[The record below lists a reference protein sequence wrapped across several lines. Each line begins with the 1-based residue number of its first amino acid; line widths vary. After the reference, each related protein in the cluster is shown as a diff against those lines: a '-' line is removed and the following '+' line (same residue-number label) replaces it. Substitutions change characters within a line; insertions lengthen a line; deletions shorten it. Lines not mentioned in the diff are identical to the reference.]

1 MPILEPLSFEVVS
14 HSDEQ
19 TQRIGARLG
28 TLLPTPCVVALMG
41 PMGAGKTHFAKGVG
55 IGWGAEQAL
64 RSPTFT
70 LVQAHHQTKAAS
82 ESEGASRR
90 SGRAY
95 GSKGPASNTLYHIDL
110 YRAETDADLQSIGL
124 DDILEEPDAVCL
136 IEWPDRI
143 LDRLP
148 PETIRVRIEV
158 SAETKRMLTFSTQAT
173 STWQIL
179 LAFRK
184 SVYGV

>member
-1 MPILEPLSFEVVS
+1 MPVLEPLSFEVVS

-28 TLLPTPCVVALMG
+28 ALLATVPTPCVVALQG
-41 PMGAGKTHFAKGVG
+41 DMGAGKTNFAKGLG
-55 IGWGAEQAL
+55 QGWGAEQAL

-70 LVQAHHQTKAAS
+70 WMQEHH
-82 ESEGASRR
+82 
-90 SGRAY
+90 RA
-95 GSKGPASNTLYHIDL
+95 KDKITLYHIDL
-110 YRAETDADLQSIGL
+110 YRAESEGDVQSIGL
-124 DDILEEPDAVCL
+124 DEILEADDAISL

-143 LDRLP
+143 LHKLP
-148 PETIRVRIEV
+148 AEAIRVKLDIA
-158 SAETKRMLTFSTQAT
+158 SETKRQLTFSTQAT
-173 STWQIL
+173 TTWQVL

>member
-1 MPILEPLSFEVVS
+1 MPVLEPLSFEVVS

-28 TLLPTPCVVALMG
+28 VLLPNPCIVALQG
-41 PMGAGKTHFAKGVG
+41 EMGAGKTHFAKGVG
-55 IGWGAEQAL
+55 QGWGAEQAL

-70 LVQAHHQTKAAS
+70 LIQEHH
-82 ESEGASRR
+82 
-90 SGRAY
+90 RA
-95 GSKGPASNTLYHIDL
+95 KDHATLYHIDL
-110 YRAETDADLQSIGL
+110 YRAESEGDVQSIGL
-124 DDILEEPDAVCL
+124 DEILEADDAISL

-143 LDRLP
+143 MNKLP
-148 PETIRVRIEV
+148 LETIKVKLEIA
-158 SAETKRMLTFSTQAT
+158 SETKRQMTFSTQAT
-173 STWQIL
+173 TTWQVL

>member
-14 HSDEQ
+14 HGDEQ

-28 TLLPTPCVVALMG
+28 VLLPTPCIVALIG
-41 PMGAGKTHFAKGVG
+41 PMGAGKTHFARGVG

-70 LVQAHHQTKAAS
+70 LVQTHHQSKPAGETTTALS
-82 ESEGASRR
+82 DRR
-90 SGRAY
+90 
-95 GSKGPASNTLYHIDL
+95 NTLYHIDL
-110 YRAETDADLQSIGL
+110 YRAETDADLDSIGL
-124 DDILEEPDAVCL
+124 DEILEEPDAVCL
-136 IEWPDRI
+136 IEWPDHI
-143 LDRLP
+143 LNRLP
-148 PETIRVRIEV
+148 PETIRVKLDV

-173 STWQIL
+173 STWQVL

>member
-1 MPILEPLSFEVVS
+1 MPILEPLSFEVIS

-28 TLLPTPCVVALMG
+28 VLLPTPSLVALIG
-41 PMGAGKTHFAKGVG
+41 PMGAGKTHFARGVG
-55 IGWGAEQAL
+55 AGWGAEQAL

-70 LVQAHHQTKAAS
+70 LIQTHHQARPAGVADTAIS
-82 ESEGASRR
+82 EPRG
-90 SGRAY
+90 
-95 GSKGPASNTLYHIDL
+95 TLYHIDL
-110 YRAETDADLQSIGL
+110 YRAETDADLNSIGL

-148 PETIRVRIEV
+148 PETIRVKLEV

-173 STWQIL
+173 RTWQVL

-184 SVYGV
+184 SVFGV

>member
-28 TLLPTPCVVALMG
+28 VLLPTPCVVALIG
-41 PMGAGKTHFAKGVG
+41 SMGAGKTHFARG
-55 IGWGAEQAL
+55 IGGGWGAEQAL

-70 LVQAHHQTKAAS
+70 LVQEHHQAGDVHS
-82 ESEGASRR
+82 DSR
-90 SGRAY
+90 A
-95 GSKGPASNTLYHIDL
+95 TLYHIDL

-124 DDILEEPDAVCL
+124 EDILEEPDAVCL

-148 PETIRVRIEV
+148 PETIRVKLEV
-158 SAETKRMLTFSTQAT
+158 SAETKRMMTFSTQAT
-173 STWQIL
+173 SSWQIL

>member
-1 MPILEPLSFEVVS
+1 MPVLEPLSFEVVS

-28 TLLPTPCVVALMG
+28 ALLPLPCIVALQG
-41 PMGAGKTHFAKGVG
+41 QMGAGKTHFARGVG
-55 IGWGAEQAL
+55 QGWGAEQAL

-70 LVQAHHQTKAAS
+70 LVQQHHRAKDSKDAA
-82 ESEGASRR
+82 
-90 SGRAY
+90 
-95 GSKGPASNTLYHIDL
+95 TLYHIDL
-110 YRAETDADLQSIGL
+110 YRAESEGDLQSIGL
-124 DDILEEPDAVCL
+124 DEILEADDAVSL

-143 LDRLP
+143 LDKLP
-148 PETIRVRIEV
+148 ADAIRVKLDV
-158 SAETKRMLTFSTQAT
+158 ASETKRQLSFSTQAT
-173 STWQIL
+173 TTWQVL